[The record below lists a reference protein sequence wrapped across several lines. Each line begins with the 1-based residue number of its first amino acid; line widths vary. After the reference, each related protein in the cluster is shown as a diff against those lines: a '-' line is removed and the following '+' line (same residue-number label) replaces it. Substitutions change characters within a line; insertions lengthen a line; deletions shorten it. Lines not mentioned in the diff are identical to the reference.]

1 MSQKQLEH
9 FINYNINHH
18 LCINSYNLNDNEITM
33 EINEI
38 SKNNDNTHYL
48 TIKSIVN
55 DLLLSKNN
63 FYSKNISLNEKD

>member
-1 MSQKQLEH
+1 MSQKQLDH

-38 SKNNDNTHYL
+38 SKGNNNDYL